1 MIKFFR
7 RIRQKLLSENK
18 FSKYFIY
25 AIGEIVLVVI
35 GILIALSINNWN
47 QQRIALNE
55 EKVLLNIL
63 KDDFTN
69 RLDELIY
76 LRDSREEG
84 VLAIEKLINIADGT
98 TTSFTAEDVDSLLAL
113 SIVTYRFNNQFSTL
127 DMLFNS
133 GRINTLSN
141 DSLKGLLIKWPTLV
155 EEMLE
160 EQRLIVDHYN
170 EQIKILDEYVALKD
184 IFQYFAW
191 NNYEMPRTKGSK
203 LQKDYKGLFAD
214 RSFEN
219 SLASKRFLL
228 SINIADSEVIIKDA
242 KEIIVILKSELTK

>member
-1 MIKFFR
+1 MINFFR
-7 RIRQKLLSENK
+7 KIRKQLADDNK
-18 FSKYFIY
+18 PIKYFRY

-76 LRDSREEG
+76 LNSSRQGG
-84 VLAIEKLINIADGT
+84 VAAIERLMRIADETEMNFT
-98 TTSFTAEDVDSLLAL
+98 TEVVDSLIGL
-113 SIVTYRFNNQFSTL
+113 STVTYRFNNQFSTL

-141 DSLKGLLIKWPTLV
+141 ESLKVLLIKWPTLV

-170 EQIKILDEYVALKD
+170 EQIKLLDKYVSLKD
-184 IFQYFAW
+184 VFQYFSW
-191 NNYEMPRTKGSK
+191 NNYEMPRMERSK
-203 LQKDYKGLFAD
+203 LQKDYMGLFAD

-228 SINIADSEVIIKDA
+228 RINIADSEVIIKDA
-242 KEIIVILKSELTK
+242 KKIIAILKSELAK